1 MFIRRTAVFA
11 CLFSCNMEV
20 TARRNS
26 LKGLR
31 LVASEN
37 QDFKRE
43 AAGQEY
49 CFPLKAILCC
59 FFVSCPVVKARVCS
73 SKLAFFSTRLIIS
86 SCVQPVVTFLSLF
99 GFKKFPVLA
108 L

>member
-59 FFVSCPVVKARVCS
+59 FFVSCPVVKARGVLFQASILQHKTYYILLCS
-73 SKLAFFSTRLIIS
+73 TGGYISFF
-86 SCVQPVVTFLSLF
+86 VWV
-99 GFKKFPVLA
+99 
-108 L
+108 